1 MEFAC
6 DKCGT
11 FLDSVDG
18 APVVCRCN
26 GAFHFPPVAVKDEAE
41 PEPEPLFPD
50 SPPKD
55 PEESSGD
62 AVTSATFSPMPK
74 MADETEKP
82 KRRRSSRRK

>member
-18 APVVCRCN
+18 APAICRCN

-41 PEPEPLFPD
+41 TTSPEPLFPD
-50 SPPKD
+50 SPPMD
-55 PEESSGD
+55 PEPVAE
-62 AVTSATFSPMPK
+62 APAPEPK
-74 MADETEKP
+74 PEKP

>member
-18 APVVCRCN
+18 APAICRCN

-41 PEPEPLFPD
+41 TEPPEPLFPD

-55 PEESSGD
+55 PEPVAD
-62 AVTSATFSPMPK
+62 TSATFSPMPK